1 MLYLYYF
8 KKGFGTSLST
18 TFCRNFWRKIFLI
31 YILLSEQISLSGY
44 LLEISSNMW
53 IVIVYYPVCDIIN
66 FEIYLSFL
74 IKPVYYM
81 AKNSEQKLK
90 YLQNKE
96 FLRWNK
102 KHLSSFL
109 KDFNTTQKFKLPC
122 PCIRVASL
130 HTCLEGILISIWHL
144 TIQMTILQRKHK
156 NKAWDLRDVSEP
168 CQTSKVKFFA
178 KMLNGFQLL
187 TIVFIA

>member
-144 TIQMTILQRKHK
+144 TIQIKVYKENIRTKRETSETFQSPVKHLRWSFFRK
-156 NKAWDLRDVSEP
+156 
-168 CQTSKVKFFA
+168 C
-178 KMLNGFQLL
+178 L
-187 TIVFIA
+187 TAFSY